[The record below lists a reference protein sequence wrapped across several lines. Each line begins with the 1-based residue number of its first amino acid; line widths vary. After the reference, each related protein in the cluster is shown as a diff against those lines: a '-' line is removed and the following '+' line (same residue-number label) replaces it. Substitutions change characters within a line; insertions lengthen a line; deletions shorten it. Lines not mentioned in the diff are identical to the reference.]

1 MQQFNTDA
9 IRTPADL
16 VAAFLAL
23 DTATVYESNDK
34 QGAMDRSVRPIFSG
48 LQLCGTALTV
58 QCQPADNLTLHAAI
72 ALAQPGDVIVA
83 DVGGY
88 LDAGHWGEITTVAA
102 QARGVAGLV
111 INGGVRDIAAIRKRG
126 FALFAAAV
134 CMKATVKQV
143 PGRINHPIICG
154 GVEVQPGDLVLGDDD
169 GVVIVAQERVAS
181 VLKAACAKADA
192 EAQVMRRLG
201 QGEFTLDILGFRQ
214 TLTQHHLSI
223 EPQGTGRD

>member
-1 MQQFNTDA
+1 MQQFNTGFA
-9 IRTPADL
+9 RTPADL
-16 VAAFLAL
+16 VAAFRAL

-34 QGAMDRSVRPIFSG
+34 QGAMDRTVQPVFSG
-48 LQLCGTALTV
+48 LQICGTALTV

-102 QARGVAGLV
+102 QARGVVGLI

-126 FALFAAAV
+126 FPLFAAAV

-143 PGRINHPIICG
+143 PGRINHPILCG
-154 GVEVQPGDLVLGDDD
+154 GVWVQPGDLILGDDD
-169 GVVIVAQERVAS
+169 GVAVVARERTAA
-181 VLKAACAKADA
+181 VLAAARAKADA
-192 EAQVMRRLG
+192 EAEVMRQLG
-201 QGEFTLDILGFRQ
+201 EGEVTLDILGFRQ
-214 TLTQHHLSI
+214 TLTRHHLSI
-223 EPQGTGRD
+223 VS